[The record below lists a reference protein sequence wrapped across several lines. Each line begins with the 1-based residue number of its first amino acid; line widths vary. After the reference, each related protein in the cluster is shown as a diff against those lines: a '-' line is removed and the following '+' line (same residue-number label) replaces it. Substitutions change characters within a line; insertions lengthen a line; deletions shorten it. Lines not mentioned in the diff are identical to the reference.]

1 MDWMGRNNPV
11 DGEPELAGENADD
24 LKASVHPLQPRLL
37 STSPSGAPLGIGWTE
52 GGRKMNLVLDELTAA
67 SPQADSACSLENYLA
82 LPDHSMDSRI
92 AEARARLGATTILLG
107 HHYQRDEVIR
117 FADFT
122 GDSYKLSKIAA
133 ETDAQ
138 YIVFCGVHFMA
149 ESADVLGRD
158 GQQVILPDLNAGC
171 SMADMAEI
179 SQVEACWE
187 ALERLGL
194 TDGLIP
200 LTYMNSTA
208 AIKAFCGERGG
219 LVCTSS
225 NARAAF
231 VWAFARGTRI
241 LFLPD
246 QHLGRNT
253 GFAMGISLDEMAVW
267 DPWALQGGQSK
278 ATLAASRIV
287 LWKGHCAVHQRFLP
301 GHVDTVR
308 AKYPGIQVIVHPECR
323 WEVCQKA
330 DALGSTERLIKI
342 VEDAPTGSMF
352 AIGTEIHLVNRLARR
367 FAAEGKRII
376 TLDDTG
382 CLCTTMYRI
391 SPQHLAWA
399 LENLIEGRVVN
410 RIQVRA
416 NVKHWARVALDR
428 MLEVG

>member
-1 MDWMGRNNPV
+1 VNLILE
-11 DGEPELAGENADD
+11 EPTA
-24 LKASVHPLQPRLL
+24 V
-37 STSPSGAPLGIGWTE
+37 SPETGSG
-52 GGRKMNLVLDELTAA
+52 
-67 SPQADSACSLENYLA
+67 CSLENYLA
-82 LPDHSMDSRI
+82 LPDHTMDARI
-92 AEARARLGATTILLG
+92 AAARDKLGATTILLG

-122 GDSYKLSKIAA
+122 GDSYKLSKAAA
-133 ETDAQ
+133 ETDAK

-149 ESADVLGRD
+149 ESADVLGQD
-158 GQQVILPDLNAGC
+158 GQQVILPDLHAGC

-187 ALERLGL
+187 ALERAGL
-194 TDGLIP
+194 TSETIP

-208 AIKAFCGERGG
+208 AIKAFCGEHGG

-231 VWAFARGTRI
+231 EWAFARGKRI

-253 GFAMGISLDEMAVW
+253 GYAMGIPLDEMAVW
-267 DPWALQGGQSK
+267 DPWAIQLGALTGGQAK
-278 ATLAASRIV
+278 DKLTASRIL

-301 GHVDTVR
+301 SHVDQVR
-308 AKYPGIQVIVHPECR
+308 AKYPSIQVIVHPECR

-342 VEDAPTGSMF
+342 VEDAPAGSMF
-352 AIGTEIHLVNRLARR
+352 AIGTEIHLVNRLAKR
-367 FAAEGKRII
+367 FATEGKRII

-399 LENLIEGRVVN
+399 LENLVEGRVVN
-410 RIQVRA
+410 RIAVRKG
-416 NVKHWARVALDR
+416 VKQWAKVALDR
-428 MLEVG
+428 MLEI